1 MPDDLDRASDY
12 EEKMR
17 AYAIAQRKPALKPCG
32 HCYNCGEPLKYG
44 VFCDADCQV
53 DYEKHKRFREAN
65 FDNN

>member
-1 MPDDLDRASDY
+1 MTDEADRASDY

-17 AYAIAQRKPALKPCG
+17 AHALAKRKPALKLCG
-32 HCYNCGEPLKYG
+32 HCYNCGEQIKFG

-53 DYEKHKRFREAN
+53 DYEKRARFREVN